1 MWTEV
6 FEVSSSE
13 ITWRDGAE
21 DRIKNILLSADDR
34 SSASDFLASHI
45 TDWPSR
51 YHLDRRRT
59 NILRPINFDKSMRV
73 LDVGAGTGV
82 MSRYVAERGASVV
95 ALEGDEMRAELA
107 SLRCEGLDVDVRCGS
122 VDDFVDTE
130 GFDLILVIG
139 VLEYANNHPDG
150 SSGFIKKLSR
160 LLHPDGSLVVAI
172 ENQMGLAYWMG
183 ANEDH
188 LDEPWVGLEG
198 YVSTDSV
205 KTFSKPVLSSL
216 LTSAGFKYQNW
227 FYPFPDYKLP
237 LTILADRVYMENDRV
252 DLIDQ
257 LVGEPVDRS
266 RSGVLPFFDTR
277 ALHRQVIDS
286 GMGENM
292 SNSFLVI
299 SSLNESIPN
308 VHVDENILAW
318 RFSGDRKKSFL
329 GLRRV
334 ITEDGVRKIT
344 REPAYAETSSG
355 SSWLI
360 QENCAP
366 ISKNYIAGP
375 NLEQLALESLRKD
388 GLKDFG
394 SLLSMFNDWLML
406 NTCNPPSDSK
416 THPFLTDLSAEVL
429 SGECLDCGFD
439 NLVFDGE
446 SLKLIDDE
454 WVASGGVNVDL
465 AVARSLWKLSYFIVE
480 SGTKLPWSSNMSV
493 EDLTNKFC
501 EMFPRDLRTGLLA
514 DFYNAEA
521 NLRSVVMGGQ
531 TVDHLEDL
539 YETNRRS
546 SHSVISS
553 RSTAETFRSRFS
565 WLKRF
570 PGGRLLARWT
580 RPR

>member
-1 MWTEV
+1 MN
-6 FEVSSSE
+6 SSE

-21 DRIKNILLSADDR
+21 ERMKSIFLSTDDR

-82 MSRYVAERGASVV
+82 MSRYAAERGAEVV
-95 ALEGDEMRAELA
+95 ALEGDSMRAELA
-107 SLRCEGLDVDVRCGS
+107 SLRCEGLNVDVRCGS
-122 VDDFVDTE
+122 VNDFDDSE

-139 VLEYANNHPDG
+139 VLEYATSHPAG
-150 SSGFIKKLSR
+150 SSGFLKKLSQ
-160 LLHPDGSLVVAI
+160 LLNPDGSIVIAI

-188 LDEPWVGLEG
+188 LNEPWVGLEG
-198 YVSTDSV
+198 YVSTSSV

-216 LTSAGFKYQNW
+216 LTDAGFKHQNW
-227 FYPFPDYKLP
+227 LYPFPDYKLP
-237 LTILADRVYMENDRV
+237 LTILSDRAYMENDRV

-257 LVGEPVDRS
+257 LVGSPVDRS

-286 GMGENM
+286 DMGQDM

-299 SSLNESIPN
+299 CRLNESKSIL
-308 VHVDENILAW
+308 DEDVIAW
-318 RFSGDRKKSFL
+318 RFSGDRKKDFL
-329 GLRRV
+329 GVRQV
-334 ITEDGVRKIT
+334 TVEDGTRKIN
-344 REPAYAETSSG
+344 RKPAYENISSE

-360 QENCAP
+360 Q
-366 ISKNYIAGP
+366 KNDESSAEKYVSGP
-375 NLEQLALESLRKD
+375 NLEQLALRSLRE
-388 GLKDFG
+388 GNLKDFET
-394 SLLSMFNDWLML
+394 LLSMFDDWLTL
-406 NTCNPPSDSK
+406 NTCTPPADSEI
-416 THPFLTDLSAEVL
+416 HPFLTDLSSEVL
-429 SGECLDCGFD
+429 GEGFIDCGFD
-439 NLVFDGE
+439 NLVFEDGV
-446 SLKLIDDE
+446 LKLIDDE
-454 WVASGGVNVDL
+454 WSASGGVNADL
-465 AVARSLWKLSYFIVE
+465 AIARSLWKLSYLIVK
-480 SGTKLPWSSNMSV
+480 SGSKVPWTSNMSI
-493 EDLTNKFC
+493 EDLTIKFL
-501 EMFPRDLRTGLLA
+501 EMFPKDLRNDLLT
-514 DFYNAEA
+514 DFYKAEA
-521 NLRSVVMGGQ
+521 SLRSVVMSGQ
-531 TVDHLEDL
+531 ITDHLEDL

-546 SHSVISS
+546 VNSAFSIHSTQAS
-553 RSTAETFRSRFS
+553 FRSKFS

>member
-1 MWTEV
+1 M
-6 FEVSSSE
+6 SSSE

-21 DRIKNILLSADDR
+21 ERMKSIFLSTDDR

-82 MSRYVAERGASVV
+82 MSRYAAERGAEVV
-95 ALEGDEMRAELA
+95 ALEGDSMRAELA
-107 SLRCEGLDVDVRCGS
+107 SLRCEGLNVDVRCGS
-122 VDDFVDTE
+122 VNDFDDSE

-139 VLEYANNHPDG
+139 VLEYATNHPAG
-150 SSGFIKKLSR
+150 SSGFLKKLSQ
-160 LLHPDGSLVVAI
+160 LLNPDGSIVIAI

-188 LDEPWVGLEG
+188 LNEPWVGLEG
-198 YVSTDSV
+198 YVSTSSV

-216 LTSAGFKYQNW
+216 LTDAGFKHQNW
-227 FYPFPDYKLP
+227 LYPFPDYKLP
-237 LTILADRVYMENDRV
+237 LTILSDRAYMENDRV

-257 LVGEPVDRS
+257 LVGSPVDRS

-277 ALHRQVIDS
+277 ALHRQVVDS
-286 GMGENM
+286 DMGQDM

-299 SSLNESIPN
+299 CRLNESKSIL
-308 VHVDENILAW
+308 DEDVIAW
-318 RFSGDRKKSFL
+318 RFSGDRKKDFL
-329 GLRRV
+329 GVRQV
-334 ITEDGVRKIT
+334 TVEDGTRKIN
-344 REPAYAETSSG
+344 RKPAYENISSE

-360 QENCAP
+360 Q
-366 ISKNYIAGP
+366 KNDESPAEKYVSGP
-375 NLEQLALESLRKD
+375 NLEQLALRSLRE
-388 GLKDFG
+388 GNLKDFET
-394 SLLSMFNDWLML
+394 LLSMFDDWLTL
-406 NTCNPPSDSK
+406 NTCTPSMNSD

-429 SGECLDCGFD
+429 NEELLDCGFD
-439 NLVFDGE
+439 NLVFEDGV
-446 SLKLIDDE
+446 LKLIDDE
-454 WVASGGVNVDL
+454 WSASGGVNADL
-465 AVARSLWKLSYFIVE
+465 AIARSLWKLSYLIVK
-480 SGTKLPWSSNMSV
+480 SGSKVPWTSNMSI
-493 EDLTNKFC
+493 EDLTIKFL
-501 EMFPRDLRTGLLA
+501 EMFPKDLRNDLLT
-514 DFYNAEA
+514 DFYKAEA
-521 NLRSVVMGGQ
+521 SLRSVVMSGQ
-531 TVDHLEDL
+531 ITDHLEDL

-546 SHSVISS
+546 VNSAFSIHSTQAS
-553 RSTAETFRSRFS
+553 FRSKFS